1 MEMVLSKQDGS
12 GLVLAILIVV
22 ALFVLGTSLAF
33 LTRTDVNISGHQTR
47 YVEAIYVAEAGVE
60 EVLQRMALADP
71 TNLTVNGSTIN
82 VAIRDTA
89 FPPDPNW
96 KVRVFLCRPGEEP
109 SPTDAQI
116 HTVTVQNAS
125 DWLAYSDPSDTLDA
139 INIEHKWKDRDGDGV
154 RDANEVVLYDGG
166 RVPPEN
172 FVKGAPVEIITAMGK
187 QASAERRIRVEATRL
202 PLNANAR
209 AAVLCDRG
217 VDIAGNVSI
226 CGHDHRMITPVY
238 TQIHDCDDYTNC
250 PDIPGSPQCRAA
262 GCLYSVMTTGDTVKV
277 VGSTDLDGNPSASPN
292 TDSTNVFYTLAQ
304 TLGLSQEEV
313 DEILASADYTDVDQ
327 DDPQEGITYVDNA
340 GGTDAKWNNGNG
352 TGLLYVTG
360 DLEIAGNWTWKGLI
374 YVEGDLKLTGTAWI
388 LGAVVVR
395 GVSEYSADFS
405 HGTPTVLYSSEALAY
420 YLSQHLKY
428 VKVGWKET
436 SGL

>member
-1 MEMVLSKQDGS
+1 MVLRNQDGS

-33 LTRTDVNISGHQTR
+33 LTRTDINISAHQTH
-47 YVEAIYVAEAGVE
+47 YAEAIYVAEAGVE
-60 EVLQRMALADP
+60 EVLQRMALEDP
-71 TNLTVNGSTIN
+71 TYLTVNGSTIN
-82 VAIRDTA
+82 AAIRDTA
-89 FPPDPNW
+89 IPPDPNW
-96 KVRVFLCRPGEEP
+96 RARIFLCNPGSEP
-109 SPTDAQI
+109 SPSAAQI
-116 HTVTVQNAS
+116 HTVTVQSAS
-125 DWLAYSDPSDTLDA
+125 DWLVYSSPTDTLDA
-139 INIEHKWKDRDGDGV
+139 INVEHKWRDRDGDGL
-154 RDANEVVLYDGG
+154 RDANEVVRYDGS

-172 FVKGAPVEIITAMGK
+172 FVKGAPVEVITVMGMS
-187 QASAERRIRVEATRL
+187 ANAERRIRVEATRL
-202 PLNANAR
+202 PLSANAR

-226 CGHDHRMITPVY
+226 CGHDHRMVAPVY
-238 TQIHDCDDYTNC
+238 TQIHDCDDYTPC
-250 PDIPGSPQCRAA
+250 SDVPGSAQCLAQ
-262 GCLYSVMTTGDTVKV
+262 GCLYSVMTTGDTVV
-277 VGSTDLDGNPSASPN
+277 VKGSTDLDGSPQASPN

-304 TLGLSQEEV
+304 TLGLTQDEV
-313 DEILASADYTDVDQ
+313 DEILAQADYTDVGEA
-327 DDPQEGITYVDNA
+327 DPQEGITYVNNA
-340 GGTDAKWNNGNG
+340 AGSDAKWNNGNG

-420 YLSQHLKY
+420 YLSQHLKFI
-428 VKVGWKET
+428 KIAWKET
-436 SGL
+436 GGL